1 MTLMTAFVIV
11 LVLLILI
18 LALEI
23 VKQLGQLD
31 GINEPDDGERM

>member
-1 MTLMTAFVIV
+1 MTLMTAFVVI

-23 VKQLGQLD
+23 VKLFGQLD
-31 GINEPDDGERM
+31 GIDKPDDGERM